1 MNIARQMTAQSTFC
15 RFTTLIG
22 SQKTKVVTVC
32 GLVAITASLLGT
44 TVQAQNRNDPSSSS
58 ADSGRK
64 VKVMIV
70 TMFGLEAKTWLD
82 RLGPWKTIKVPG
94 LAPDYPDVHCN
105 RQDVCVMTTDMGHAN
120 AAASTMAL
128 AFTKQFDLRNTYF
141 LVAGIAGI
149 DPSQGTLGSPAWA
162 MYLVE
167 FSAQWEMDS
176 REKPS
181 DWPSGF
187 VAVGSKT
194 PDALPQIENHTEV
207 FELNSELANA
217 GFVLSQNV
225 VLADSA
231 EAKATRAKFTYAPAN
246 QPPKVLQCD
255 TLSDDTWWG
264 GDFIGERART
274 WTKQLTHGKG
284 TYCTS
289 QEEDNATFE
298 AMKRAADAGQLDI
311 KRVAVLRSG
320 SDFDRPYKGQSASE
334 SLFSFQS
341 AGGFAPAIENL
352 YRAGYPLMTNIV
364 DHWSAWVDGVPAQL
378 PEQNK

>member
-1 MNIARQMTAQSTFC
+1 MTTLSTFC
-15 RFTTLIG
+15 RFTTLINP
-22 SQKTKVVTVC
+22 QK
-32 GLVAITASLLGT
+32 GRVAAACVLAATTTFLLGT
-44 TVQAQNRNDPSSSS
+44 TVQAQSRNAPPSSP

-82 RLGPWKTIKVPG
+82 RLGPWEAIKVPG

-128 AFTKQFDLRNTYF
+128 AFTNQFDLRYTYF

-149 DPSQGTLGSPAWA
+149 DPSRGTLGSPAWA
-162 MYLVE
+162 KYLVE

-176 REKPS
+176 REKPL

-187 VAVGSKT
+187 VAVGAKT
-194 PDALPQIENHTEV
+194 PDALPKIENHTEV
-207 FELNSELANA
+207 FELSSALANA

-225 VLADSA
+225 ALADSA

-246 QPPKVLQCD
+246 QSPTVLQCD

-264 GDFIGERART
+264 GDLIGERARI
-274 WTKQLTHGKG
+274 WTKQVTHGKG

-298 AMKRAADAGQLDI
+298 ALKRAADAGRLDI
-311 KRVAVLRSG
+311 KRIAVLRAG

-341 AGGFAPAIENL
+341 AGGFAPAIENV
-352 YRAGYPLMTNIV
+352 YRAGYPLISNIV
-364 DHWSAWVDGVPAQL
+364 DHWPAWLDGVPAQL
-378 PEQNK
+378 SEQR